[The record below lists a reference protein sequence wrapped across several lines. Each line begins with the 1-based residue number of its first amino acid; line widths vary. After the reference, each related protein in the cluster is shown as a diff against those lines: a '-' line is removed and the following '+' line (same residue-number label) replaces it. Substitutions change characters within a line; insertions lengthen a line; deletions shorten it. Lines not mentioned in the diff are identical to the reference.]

1 MLRSGSH
8 FANKYL
14 NLLNNGG
21 PPLGTNATIFRNFL
35 RLSTTLYDA
44 TPVRE
49 RDVVRQLIDRS
60 TLHWRS
66 FVTWRGLNSHSEQLW
81 NGRFWREADIR
92 RNTAR
97 RRHYDGA
104 ILAHLSLG
112 RFVCTRGATQCSWRL
127 TQDTHE
133 ALTHPLGICEAN
145 SARDRFKRLPA
156 VLHHAAGGLYP
167 QAFNGLGRGHP
178 RRSDKSSPE
187 LPRAQVSDLGQ
198 IFDR

>member
-1 MLRSGSH
+1 MSD
-8 FANKYL
+8 
-14 NLLNNGG
+14 
-21 PPLGTNATIFRNFL
+21 
-35 RLSTTLYDA
+35 RLS
-44 TPVRE
+44 E
-49 RDVVRQLIDRS
+49 RRI
-60 TLHWRS
+60 S
-66 FVTWRGLNSHSEQLW
+66 FVRDGSNLKEFSRCRPFLPKNRRWHPENITLIECYEMSVLQNVCC
-81 NGRFWREADIR
+81 WREADIW

-112 RFVCTRGATQCSWRL
+112 RFVCARGATQCSWRL

-156 VLHHAAGGLYP
+156 VLHHPAGGLYP
-167 QAFNGLGRGHP
+167 QAVNGLRRGHP

-187 LPRAQVSDLGQ
+187 LPHAQVSDPGQ
-198 IFDR
+198 ICDR